1 MRERLRLG
9 VRAIGELVV
18 QSLRDAAVQRLAA
31 ALEQVFVGRVL
42 DQRVL
47 EAVFRL
53 RRETLDQENVGLGEP
68 FQRRMQRRVVHP
80 RHRAQ
85 QGKGKAAPQ
94 HRTDH
99 RDLARR
105 AEPVKPR
112 RQ

>member
-47 EAVFRL
+47 EAIIRL
-53 RRETLDQENVGLGEP
+53 TAGTLGDEDVRAGEP
-68 FQRRMQRRVVHP
+68 TER
-80 RHRAQ
+80 
-85 QGKGKAAPQ
+85 G
-94 HRTDH
+94 
-99 RDLARR
+99 L
-105 AEPVKPR
+105 
-112 RQ
+112 